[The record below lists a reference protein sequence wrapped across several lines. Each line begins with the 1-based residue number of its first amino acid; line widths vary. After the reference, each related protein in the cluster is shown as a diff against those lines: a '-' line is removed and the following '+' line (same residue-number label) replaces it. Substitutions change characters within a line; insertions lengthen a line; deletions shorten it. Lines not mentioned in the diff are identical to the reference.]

1 MDEKKF
7 NYGLANDSLSVDELI
22 ITRLAN
28 DEKVLRR
35 LAKRYRS
42 IATYSVPSFTPPP
55 DSKKDREELLN
66 EAREGFLS
74 DLDAFEMMLLKNQQV
89 CSAES
94 RMVRQYEME
103 KERIGVYPRVFFG
116 CDC

>member
-1 MDEKKF
+1 M
-7 NYGLANDSLSVDELI
+7 
-22 ITRLAN
+22 AN

-42 IATYSVPSFTPPP
+42 IATYSVPSFTPAL

-103 KERIGVYPRVFFG
+103 KERIGVYTRVFFG
-116 CDC
+116 CDG